1 MKITV
6 HAAQKIE
13 EFRAAGVQPCPAY
26 FRVLLE
32 TQGCQGVQCSF
43 SFDEKKEGDV
53 ELLLEGVKVVVDPF
67 TLQWVGQGTLEF
79 ESNPTQSGFLIS
91 SHVH

>member
-13 EFRAAGVQPCPAY
+13 EFRAAAHSCPAY

-32 TQGCQGVQCSF
+32 KQDCQGVQCSF
-43 SFDEKKEGDV
+43 SFDEKKAGDV